1 MATSIRP
8 TTHTSSAAVE
18 EDRRRHVL
26 ELLDVAADQKVAGH
40 TLASRLAQP
49 PSQGC
54 VVDESRE
61 NGGNRL
67 RILRCKK
74 AGFTIDDRLA
84 MRRDVGRRDRKREE
98 RRLDQAQAKGFVPGR
113 GDSDVGNIPQD
124 CARVLPL
131 AEEAHGI
138 EDAEVRRQR
147 LECATIRTVADDY
160 QAGSRTNAP
169 HSHERG

>member
-1 MATSIRP
+1 MW
-8 TTHTSSAAVE
+8 
-18 EDRRRHVL
+18 
-26 ELLDVAADQKVAGH
+26 
-40 TLASRLAQP
+40 
-49 PSQGC
+49 

-67 RILRCKK
+67 WIKRRKK
-74 AGFTIDDRLA
+74 ACFTIDHRFA

-98 RRLDQAQAKGFVPGR
+98 RRLDQAEAKGFMPGC

-131 AEEAHGI
+131 AEEAHGL

-147 LECATIRTVADDY
+147 LECTTIRTFADDY
-160 QAGSRTNAP
+160 QAGPRTNAP